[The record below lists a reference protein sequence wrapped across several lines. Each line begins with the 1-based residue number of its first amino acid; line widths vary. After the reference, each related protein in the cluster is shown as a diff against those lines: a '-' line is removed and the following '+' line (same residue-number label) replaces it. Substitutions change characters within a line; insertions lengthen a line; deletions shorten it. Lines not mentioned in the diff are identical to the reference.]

1 MAEVSIKEAFKRGKT
16 FNALAKFKNTQEAL
30 DKKAYTEGIRLK
42 LMRIIPEVYSLIA
55 DDSNVS
61 LNREAKQMLDLA
73 SEAGK
78 MRNDAGRITAQI
90 KKVEKE
96 IQKLDKIC
104 EGSIERIRLYLKY
117 VFTKVIQQSDEE
129 QKVIKTEAVEL
140 YGHIYYWSG
149 MSAME
154 CDKHSTILEDL
165 KERMISQ
172 AMRYRRIK
180 EEVLRQY
187 GEEEYRKVLEIIAQQ
202 EREETDVK

>member
-1 MAEVSIKEAFKRGKT
+1 MAEVSIKEAFKSGKT